1 MKDSKNKAVFSKMQ
15 LVKSALFKKHTD
27 LLNTALESDKNYS
40 LEQVKEIIEK
50 FMKGRVI

>member
-1 MKDSKNKAVFSKMQ
+1 MQKAKNAAVFSKMQ

-27 LLNTALESDKNYS
+27 LLNTALESGKNYS